1 MKKDEV
7 YKITSKN
14 DGDTE
19 VSRSY
24 VWMNIRVKDDGV
36 IHYFVIFSSLYFHL
50 ILIFSN

>member
-19 VSRSY
+19 VSRSH
-24 VWMNIRVKDDGV
+24 VWMNIRVKDDIV
-36 IHYFVIFSSLYFHL
+36 LRQLNSTFHTKLASS
-50 ILIFSN
+50 